1 MTRGLT
7 WLLAGAALSLSAGAA
22 LAADPKPAPAPR
34 TAAKEIVDEGSHA
47 GPDRH
52 AMRMGHGHSGGHLSA
67 ILQLRPDQEPA
78 LKAYLEAVKPKHE
91 HRVGFDRA
99 AEQRS
104 TLARLDEME
113 ARMAEHQGA
122 MRARIA
128 ATRTF
133 YAALDERQKRAF
145 DDMPMMMFAGPG
157 FGPMPLG
164 PMAVMHRMPKMHPM
178 PGMHHFDSETLPP
191 QPPMPP
197 EPPAPP
203 RSPR

>member
-1 MTRGLT
+1 MSRGLT
-7 WLLAGAALSLSAGAA
+7 WLLAGAALSLSAGAV
-22 LAADPKPAPAPR
+22 LAAEPKPAPAPK
-34 TAAKEIVDEGSHA
+34 TWNKEFIDKGGHA

-52 AMRMGHGHSGGHLSA
+52 VMMPRYGDRDGHLSA

-78 LKAYLEAVKPKHE
+78 LKAYLEAVKPRRE
-91 HRVGFDRA
+91 HNVGFHHA

-113 ARMAEHQGA
+113 ARMAEHQAA
-122 MRARIA
+122 MQARIA

-145 DDMPMMMFAGPG
+145 DEMPMMMFAGPG

-164 PMAVMHRMPKMHPM
+164 PMAVMHRMPRMHD
-178 PGMHHFDSETLPP
+178 FDGEPLPP
-191 QPPMPP
+191 APP

-203 RSPR
+203 PPRR

>member
-1 MTRGLT
+1 MSRGLT

-22 LAADPKPAPAPR
+22 LTAEPKPAPAPK
-34 TAAKEIVDEGSHA
+34 TWTKEFVDKDVKMHA
-47 GPDRH
+47 GPDRRVM
-52 AMRMGHGHSGGHLSA
+52 MRSHGDHDGHLSA

-78 LKAYLEAVKPKHE
+78 LKTYLEAVKPKHE
-91 HRVGFDRA
+91 HMASFDHA

-113 ARMAEHQGA
+113 SRMAQHQAA
-122 MRARIA
+122 MQARIA

-145 DDMPMMMFAGPG
+145 DEMPMMMFAGPG

-164 PMAVMHRMPKMHPM
+164 PMAMMHRMPRMHDFHGEP
-178 PGMHHFDSETLPP
+178 LPP
-191 QPPMPP
+191 PPPMPP

-203 RSPR
+203 RPPR